1 VAPIANEEDEDEDD
15 DRLFLALAGERANRA
30 AECALCAMYI
40 MTSKNMNKR
49 VYIDDV
55 IDKVAMFLRFQ
66 LQNTIYPS
74 FDPVYKELSKVGFMR
89 HSN

>member
-1 VAPIANEEDEDEDD
+1 MAPIANEEDEDED
-15 DRLFLALAGERANRA
+15 
-30 AECALCAMYI
+30 
-40 MTSKNMNKR
+40 SKNMNKR

-74 FDPVYKELSKVGFMR
+74 FDPVYKELSKVGFP
-89 HSN
+89 N

>member
-74 FDPVYKELSKVGFMR
+74 FDPVYKELSKVGFT
-89 HSN
+89 SL